1 MDDAVSLEILPDG
14 REKIW
19 THISDVSRWIRPDSQ
34 LMLEAERRMTSMY
47 MPDEVIGMFPSCLT
61 QGLLSLGAED
71 ISYAFSCG
79 TILNDKGEIE
89 SFEVCPS
96 KIRLTHRITYDQL
109 DEVLAHSESF
119 SPSSSLGQIL
129 LTSAN
134 EDLLRLARWA
144 RLRSAFRRDERGA
157 LDSYLMHKTELSLKV
172 KLAGKNNYHGETA
185 ISSILKYGNS
195 PGNSFV
201 AEFMILMSEVVGQYS
216 SELGA
221 QTRFKIQAPPVSL
234 LPADLL
240 LGDEETPF
248 MRSNRIIKHL
258 KAATDSMTA
267 GR

>member
-1 MDDAVSLEILPDG
+1 MSLEILPDG

-19 THISDVSRWIRPDSQ
+19 THISDVSRWIIPESH
-34 LMLEAERRMTSMY
+34 LILEAEKRMTSLY
-47 MPDEVIGMFPSCLT
+47 MPDEVIGMFPSSLT
-61 QGLLSLGAED
+61 HGLLSLGAKD

-79 TILNDKGEIE
+79 TVLNERGEIE

-109 DEVLAHSESF
+109 DDVLANSESF
-119 SPSSSLGQIL
+119 SSSSSSSSSSL
-129 LTSAN
+129 SSVSPAD
-134 EDLLRLARWA
+134 EDLLRLDRWA

-157 LDSYLMHKTELSLKV
+157 LDSYLLHKTELSLKV
-172 KLAGKNNYHGETA
+172 KLAGKNNYQDETV
-185 ISSILKYGNS
+185 ITSTLKYGNS

-216 SELGA
+216 CELGA
-221 QTRFKIQAPPVSL
+221 ETRFKIQMAPVSL
-234 LPADLL
+234 LESDLQ
-240 LGDEETPF
+240 LGDQETPF

-267 GR
+267 GW